1 MNTLHENGDIVMMD
15 AASLASAIRSRR
27 VSCVEVMSAYLN
39 HIEKL
44 NHHVNAIVALRD
56 REALL
61 AEAHERDAQLSQGRL
76 LGWMHGF
83 PHAVKDLEAV
93 QGMRTT
99 MGSLLLKD
107 FVPRADSLLVER
119 MRKAGAI
126 FIGRTN
132 VPEFGLGSH
141 TYNNV
146 YGVTRNPYDLA
157 RSAGGSSG
165 GAAAALA
172 LRMLPVA
179 DGSDYA
185 GSLRNPAGWNAV
197 FGFRPSIGRV
207 PTDAFDGW
215 LPSMGVTGPMART
228 VGDLAMLLS
237 VQAGFDARAPLS
249 LDGTGAVFQQS
260 LDVDVKGKRI
270 AWAGDFNGHTPCDPE
285 VLHVCRNALRT
296 FEALGCV
303 VEEAQPE
310 FDIEAVW
317 QAAIRLRGWQL
328 GESISR
334 QLPQYAQ
341 PGITRCTDCWSAST
355 TSSLPLRRC
364 YPSKWSST
372 GRAASPAC
380 GCRLTTNG

>member
-1 MNTLHENGDIVMMD
+1 
-15 AASLASAIRSRR
+15 
-27 VSCVEVMSAYLN
+27 
-39 HIEKL
+39 
-44 NHHVNAIVALRD
+44 
-56 REALL
+56 
-61 AEAHERDAQLSQGRL
+61 
-76 LGWMHGF
+76 
-83 PHAVKDLEAV
+83 
-93 QGMRTT
+93 
-99 MGSLLLKD
+99 
-107 FVPRADSLLVER
+107 

-249 LDGTGAVFQQS
+249 LEGTGAVFQQR
-260 LDVDVKGKRI
+260 LDVDMKGKRI
-270 AWAGDFNGHTPCDPE
+270 AWVGDFNGHTPCDPE
-285 VLHVCRNALRT
+285 VLDVCRNALRT
-296 FEALGCV
+296 FGALGCV
-303 VEEAQPE
+303 VEEALPE

-328 GESISR
+328 GESIR
-334 QLPQYAQ
+334 KLCADPAQ
-341 PGITRCTDCWSAST
+341 RALVKPEAIYEIEMGLEQSAFDISTAST
-355 TSSLPLRRC
+355 IRTAWHHAVHRLLERFDYIVAPTAQVFPFEVEQHWPRSIAGVEMKTYHEWMKATLLITMAGCPALAVPAGFNRSGLPIGIQIVAPNRSEIACLQLARAYEGAMDSSWRRLPGLLDR
-364 YPSKWSST
+364 
-372 GRAASPAC
+372 
-380 GCRLTTNG
+380 